1 MNLNQIWHSCVV
13 QQKDSNKY
21 LTGLMRSDVIDLV
34 VKVLML
40 SRSHLGDH
48 ANVSIC
54 QNKIPL

>member
-1 MNLNQIWHSCVV
+1 MAFMCGSTKG
-13 QQKDSNKY
+13 QQYIFDMS
-21 LTGLMRSDVIDLV
+21 SDVIDLV

-40 SRSHLGDH
+40 SRTYLANH